1 MSKPT
6 DPEHLIFEVNGNW
19 DGETGGKLTATHSGY
34 EVPFDTPTDW
44 GGNSRALCPDELFMS
59 SVAGCITTTFCYF
72 CRKMK
77 FQPIEFKIRAAGNVD
92 FVQTLRAYRL
102 TKVVITAEMLVEEG
116 EERIGE
122 KCFELSV
129 EYCHITKSIDTCIPI
144 EVKNL
149 SMQTKA
155 I

>member
-1 MSKPT
+1 
-6 DPEHLIFEVNGNW
+6 
-19 DGETGGKLTATHSGY
+19 
-34 EVPFDTPTDW
+34 
-44 GGNSRALCPDELFMS
+44 
-59 SVAGCITTTFCYF
+59 
-72 CRKMK
+72 
-77 FQPIEFKIRAAGNVD
+77 
-92 FVQTLRAYRL
+92 
-102 TKVVITAEMLVEEG
+102 MLVEEG